1 MPHGNHDVSFI
12 VAGGVK
18 LICDDGPLTGEVA
31 EFYFAGGFFTS
42 NLRPSWAHRATAPFP
57 AVRFATPAFRLPQTT
72 VHTLEKCALLRF
84 DYRVI
89 ERLAAK
95 HAQWGEIHAAVLW
108 AHIEGLLYNITT
120 LRGKDAA
127 ARYQQLMQRGG
138 LKNRLNQSEIASY
151 LGISRETLN
160 RIVRRIDSHVA
171 G

>member
-1 MPHGNHDVSFI
+1 M
-12 VAGGVK
+12 
-18 LICDDGPLTGEVA
+18 
-31 EFYFAGGFFTS
+31 
-42 NLRPSWAHRATAPFP
+42 
-57 AVRFATPAFRLPQTT
+57 
-72 VHTLEKCALLRF
+72 LRF